1 MSSLRAAFFYAF
13 KKADYI
19 AFVVNHNVIEVP
31 RGYSQKY
38 RLDTGKRLI
47 PLGRKCCRQLTF
59 PRLRK
64 GYCLFAVCLSRQMFR
79 WCLDV
84 GTRHHLFYIP
94 FNVGV

>member
-1 MSSLRAAFFYAF
+1 MIQIMYYVVAESGVFYAF

-59 PRLRK
+59 
-64 GYCLFAVCLSRQMFR
+64 S
-79 WCLDV
+79 
-84 GTRHHLFYIP
+84 
-94 FNVGV
+94 

>member
-1 MSSLRAAFFYAF
+1 MSSLRAAFFYAL

-38 RLDTGKRLI
+38 RLDTGKSSI

-59 PRLRK
+59 
-64 GYCLFAVCLSRQMFR
+64 S
-79 WCLDV
+79 
-84 GTRHHLFYIP
+84 
-94 FNVGV
+94 